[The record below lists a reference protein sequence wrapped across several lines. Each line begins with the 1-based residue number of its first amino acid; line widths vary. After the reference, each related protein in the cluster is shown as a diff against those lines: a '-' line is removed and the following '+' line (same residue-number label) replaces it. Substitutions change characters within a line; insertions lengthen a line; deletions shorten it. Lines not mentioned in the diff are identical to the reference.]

1 MATLPQV
8 SSEESQTEYRTHW
21 TTDDLKYMPN
31 DGTRYEII
39 DGDLFMA
46 KQPHWHHEQTSFL
59 IARALQDWA
68 DKAGTG
74 QASPTPGVIFG
85 NGDNVVPDVVWISN
99 ERLKL
104 LMDEAGHLMGAPEL
118 VVEVLSLG
126 FDNEQRDR
134 TTKLKL
140 YESRGVIEYWIADW
154 RLKQVEVYHRNRGQL
169 KLVSTFLEQ
178 DTLTSLTLPGF
189 ECLVIKLFPKTL

>member
-1 MATLPQV
+1 MTTIPQV
-8 SSEESQTEYRTHW
+8 SSAEVQSAYRTRW
-21 TTDDLKYMPN
+21 TTEDLKYMPD

-39 DGDLFMA
+39 DGELFMA
-46 KQPHWHHEQTSFL
+46 KQPHWHHEHTSGL
-59 IARALQDWA
+59 IFMRLQLWSQQSSL
-68 DKAGTG
+68 GL
-74 QASPTPGVIFG
+74 ASTTPGLIFG

-104 LMDEAGHLMGAPEL
+104 LMDEAGHLRGAPEL

-154 RLKQVEVYHRNRGQL
+154 RLKQLEVYRRDNGQL
-169 KLVSTFLEQ
+169 KFVSTLLQQ
-178 DTLTSLTLPGF
+178 DTLTLAMLPGF
-189 ECLVIKLFPKTL
+189 ECSVSELFPKTL